1 MPEAEGTRAAPL
13 VGRRQELASL
23 EAALDALRSPG
34 ARWLALNGEPGT
46 GKTRLLAELGA
57 RAHARGQLV
66 LVGRGSEMEREL
78 PFGVWVAALDD
89 HVAALGPDRVEA
101 LVGDRAAEL
110 ARVLPSAAPS
120 GDVALG
126 GLQDERFR
134 AHRAVRAL
142 LQQLAVRQPVVV
154 VLDDIHW
161 ADEASLELIVHLLRR
176 PAPARI
182 LTALAFRDGQL
193 PASVLA
199 ALEAARRE
207 NSLSELRLTPLSAGE
222 ADVLMGEQLPAPVR
236 EEVYRQSGGNP
247 FYLQELARVSQRPA
261 QRSFDDAAVG
271 VPASVSAALGQ
282 EIDGLG
288 ELARQLAWGAAVAGD
303 PADLDLAT
311 AAAGLPEEQALAAL
325 EELVARD
332 VLRATT
338 VPRRYAFR
346 HPIVRRAVYEAA
358 GEAWRLGAHARAAAA
373 LAARP
378 SAIAARAHHVERCA
392 RVGDEAATAIL
403 EQAAHQAAARAP
415 AVAARW
421 LSAALRLLPDP
432 PEGNAERRLGL
443 LVPLATAL
451 AASGRLEEALDA
463 LLQTLEQIPS
473 ELADLRVRVVAA
485 CASCENA
492 LGRHDAAHAR
502 LLHALAEFPDD
513 GSARGAALQVELA
526 ADALYDSDFDAMRR
540 WGGQAAQTSEALGD
554 PGLLAVAQALV
565 CFAEY
570 ALGGAAQAEPAR
582 VASAARLDALPD
594 ELLAA
599 RLDLPYYLGFAEY
612 FCERYEDAA
621 RHLRRGIALA
631 RKVGQGQFVVSMMVG
646 LAQALERLGRLRE
659 AQNTAEAAVEA
670 SRLSGNRQAVGFA
683 LVAEA
688 WTAAELGDVDH
699 ARSAA
704 DEAVALLE
712 SLDESVFTR
721 ATHAHV
727 GVIWLEIGEPDRCI
741 EQLRAAGLPD
751 FPRIEPGRRGWLYTV
766 LARAELQGGDHA
778 AAAEWLAR
786 AEETVRG
793 LELPLAEAWVLHAR
807 SLLTLAEGD
816 APAAA
821 ELALRGA
828 ERADA
833 VHAPVPAAR
842 CRTLAGVALAHAGDN
857 EEAVR
862 LLTRAQRALTAC
874 EANRHRDEAARYLRR
889 LGQRVT
895 ARQRRFGQGPGLGAL
910 SGRELEIADR
920 VALGSTNRQIAEE
933 LFLSQKTIEGHLTS
947 VFAKLGVSSRAE
959 VAEAVGR
966 ARSPQP

>member
-1 MPEAEGTRAAPL
+1 MPLAEGIL
-13 VGRRQELASL
+13 VGRRQELASV

-34 ARWLALNGEPGT
+34 AHWLTLTGEPGT
-46 GKTRLLAELGA
+46 GKTRLLAELGERA
-57 RAHARGQLV
+57 RAREHLL
-66 LVGRGSEMEREL
+66 LVGRGSELERDL

-101 LVGDRAAEL
+101 LIGDRAAEL
-110 ARVLPSAAPS
+110 ARVLPSAAAS
-120 GDVALG
+120 GDVPLG

-142 LQQLAVRQPVVV
+142 LAGLAARTPVVL

-182 LTALAFRDGQL
+182 LTALAFREGQL
-193 PASVLA
+193 PAAVLA
-199 ALEAARRE
+199 ALEAATRE
-207 NSLSELRLTPLSAGE
+207 SSLSELRLAPLSAGE
-222 ADVLMGEQLPAPVR
+222 ADALMGEQVPEPLR

-247 FYLQELARVSQRPA
+247 FYLQELARVIQRPA
-261 QRSFDDAAVG
+261 AHPFDQEAEVE
-271 VPASVSAALGQ
+271 VPTSVSAALGQ
-282 EIDGLG
+282 EIGALSDP
-288 ELARQLAWGAAVAGD
+288 ARHLAWGAALAGD
-303 PADLDLAT
+303 PADLDLTT
-311 AAAGLPEEQALAAL
+311 AAAGLGEEQALAAL

-332 VLRATT
+332 VLRPTA
-338 VPRRYAFR
+338 VARRYVFR

-358 GEAWRLGAHARAAAA
+358 GEAWRLGAHARAAEA
-373 LAARP
+373 LAARS
-378 SAIAARAHHVERCA
+378 SALAARAHHIERSA
-392 RVGDEAATAIL
+392 RVGDEAGSAIL
-403 EQAAHQAAARAP
+403 EQAAHQAIARAP

-432 PEGNAERRLGL
+432 TEGNAERRLGM

-451 AASGRLEEALDA
+451 AASGRLEDA
-463 LLQTLEQIPS
+463 LATLLETLDQIPHGQA
-473 ELADLRVRVVAA
+473 ELRVRLVAA

-502 LLHALAEFPDD
+502 LLHARAEFPDD
-513 GSARGAALQVELA
+513 GSANGAALQVALA
-526 ADALYDSDFDAMRR
+526 ADALYDNDFSAMWH
-540 WGGQAAQTSEALGD
+540 WGERAARTAEALGD
-554 PGLLAVAQALV
+554 RALLAVAQALV

-570 ALGGAAQAEPAR
+570 ALRGAEHAAPAR
-582 VASAARLDALPD
+582 VASAAGLDGLPD

-612 FCERYEDAA
+612 FCECYDDAA
-621 RHLRRGIALA
+621 RHLRRGITLA
-631 RKVGQGQFVVSMMVG
+631 RTVGQGQFVLPMMVG

-659 AQNTAEAAVEA
+659 ALNTAEAAVEA
-670 SRLSGNRQAVGFA
+670 SRLSGNPQALGFA

-688 WTAAELGDVDH
+688 WTAAELGNVEH

-704 DEAVALLE
+704 EEAVALLS

-751 FPRIEPGRRGWLYTV
+751 FPLIEPGRRGWLYTV
-766 LARAELQGGDHA
+766 LARAELEGGDRA

-786 AEETVRG
+786 SEETVQG
-793 LELPLAEAWVLHAR
+793 LELPLADAWVLHAR
-807 SLLTLAEGD
+807 SLLTLADRD
-816 APAAA
+816 AAGAAA
-821 ELALRGA
+821 LALRAA
-828 ERADA
+828 ERAEA

-842 CRTLAGVALAHAGDN
+842 CRTLAGVALAEAGDS
-857 EEAVR
+857 EQAVR
-862 LLTRAQRALTAC
+862 LLAGAQRALAAC
-874 EANRHRDEAARYLRR
+874 EANRYRDEAARQLRR

-895 ARQRRFGQGPGLGAL
+895 GRQRRFAQGPGLGAL

-920 VALGSTNRQIAEE
+920 VALGSTNRQIADE
-933 LFLSQKTIEGHLTS
+933 LFLSQKTVEGHLTS

-966 ARSPQP
+966 SRSPQH